1 MNGFSEPR
9 YDTSAAAAAVCLE
22 RTTTNLLYDDVR
34 QIIASIRNL
43 THSY

>member
-9 YDTSAAAAAVCLE
+9 YDTSAAAAVCLE